1 MDRDTRVKVREE
13 EPSLRRDFTE
23 VYEEFL
29 PRVFRYVKC
38 RVSDVATAEDLTS
51 SVFEKVL
58 VNFAKY
64 SRDTAAFSTWIFTIA
79 RNTLIDYYRV
89 VASKKQQT
97 VSLEQAEERPTDTL
111 SPPEELEKK
120 ELAEKL
126 NRCVAQLSP
135 EEQEIIHLKFEA
147 ELTNREIAKMLRLS
161 ESNVGVKLYRAIR
174 KMRDTFQGLEY
185 AS

>member
-1 MDRDTRVKVREE
+1 MRVREE
-13 EPSLRRDFTE
+13 EPNLRKAFAE
-23 VYEEFL
+23 LYEEFL

-38 RVSDVATAEDLTS
+38 RVGDVATTEDLTS

-64 SRDTAAFSTWIFTIA
+64 SRDRADFSTWIFTIA

-89 VASKKQQT
+89 AASKKKQT
-97 VSLEQAEERPTDTL
+97 LSIEEAEERPTDTL

-120 ELAEKL
+120 ELAKKL
-126 NRCVAQLSP
+126 NRCVEQLSP
-135 EEQEIIHLKFEA
+135 EEQEIIHFKFQA
-147 ELTNREIAKMLRLS
+147 ELTNREIAKMLGLS

-174 KMRDTFQGLEY
+174 KMRDTFQGLEH

>member
-13 EPSLRRDFTE
+13 EPSLRQAFTE
-23 VYEEFL
+23 LYEEFL
-29 PRVFRYVKC
+29 PRVFRYVRC
-38 RVSDVATAEDLTS
+38 RVSDVATAEDITS

-64 SRDTAAFSTWIFTIA
+64 SRDRAGFSTWIFTIT

-89 VASKKQQT
+89 VASKKKQT
-97 VSLEQAEERPTDTL
+97 VSLEEAEVRPTGTL

-120 ELAEKL
+120 ELVEKL
-126 NRCVAQLSP
+126 NRCAAQLSS

-147 ELTNREIAKMLRLS
+147 ELTNREIAKMLVLS

-174 KMRDTFQGLEY
+174 KMREAFQGSEY

>member
-13 EPSLRRDFTE
+13 EPSLSKTFADL
-23 VYEEFL
+23 YEEFL
-29 PRVFRYVKC
+29 PRVFRYLKC
-38 RVSDVATAEDLTS
+38 RVNDVATAEDLTS

-64 SRDTAAFSTWIFTIA
+64 SRDRAAFSTWIFTIA

-89 VASKKQQT
+89 AASKKKQA
-97 VSLEQAEERPTDTL
+97 VSLEEAEDRPTNAL
-111 SPPEELEKK
+111 SPPEELENK

-126 NRCVAQLSP
+126 NHCVAQLSP
-135 EEQEIIHLKFEA
+135 EEQEIIHLRFEA
-147 ELTNREIAKMLRLS
+147 ELTNREIAKMLGLS